1 MSPTLSRR
9 RPKRLLTLLPAVLVL
24 LLAVGLGVG
33 WYGLAGSVLVL
44 DGERRLP
51 GLRAPVEIL
60 FDRYGVPHIYA
71 RDADDAWMVVGYLHA
86 RERLW
91 QMELYRRATGGRLSE
106 VLGPATLR
114 VDRRF
119 VALGLRR
126 AAAAEWQVLAPH
138 VRTALERYAEGVNA
152 GIREMGRWNRPPEFL
167 LLGITPEPWTP
178 VDSLSVARLLAWR
191 LAENRWGEL
200 LRGRLAKVVGP
211 IEAARLMNA
220 WPPNAPPIL
229 REAPVPAPPQTTA
242 SQASPVAGVAALEA
256 RAVARALPAPL
267 PPGLEWLGV
276 TVRPGGSNSWVV
288 SGARTATGRPLLAND
303 PHLAIEMSATWYEV
317 HVVAAGL
324 DVAGV
329 TLPAAPFVIIGHNAR
344 IAWGLTN
351 TGVDVQDLYIEDV
364 DMTRRRYLH
373 RGQWLPLESTV
384 YEIGVRGQERP
395 ERWEVFRTRHGPLVF
410 TETEWEEPPDLAA
423 RTGRVSPKPIAL
435 RWDVSGETA
444 AAFEAINRAGSW
456 SEFLAAVRRFA
467 APSQNFVYADVDGHI
482 GYAMSGRL
490 PVRVGGDGGQPVPG
504 WTGEH
509 DWTGW
514 VPPEKL
520 PALLDPPS
528 GQIVTA
534 NAEIDSRWPGV
545 MTRDWTAP
553 FRTMRIVE
561 RLDGRTGLDSEA
573 MRLLQL
579 DVRTPA
585 VDPILDAVE
594 AAAGSRAFASA
605 DPEARVAV
613 ERLRLWDRQVDGRPV
628 VTLYQAFVRALWRRT
643 FLDELGEDLSNA
655 LFEYC
660 GSERHVGL
668 YAIAGDPASP
678 WWDDIATIDRRE
690 TRDDIVLLAAGDA
703 MRTLTRRFGN
713 ETNWAWDRLHSV
725 TFRHA
730 LGNGGRLLDWFFSRG
745 PLPLPG
751 DSFTVR
757 KASIDDRSPYTVT
770 ESASYRQVLDVGD
783 WDRSLAVIT
792 TGQSGHPRSP
802 HYADQLPLWH
812 EGRLRPMP
820 FSRAAV
826 ERERAHRLLLTP

>member
-1 MSPTLSRR
+1 MSPTSSRGRR
-9 RPKRLLTLLPAVLVL
+9 RGRLPRLAALVVL
-24 LLAVGLGVG
+24 LAAVAAAG
-33 WYGLAGSVLVL
+33 WYGLGRSVLVL
-44 DGERRLP
+44 DGERRLN
-51 GLRAPVEIL
+51 GLHAPVEIL

-71 RDADDAWMVVGYLHA
+71 RDATDAWMAVGYLHA

-126 AAAAEWQVLAPH
+126 AAAAEWQVLSPH
-138 VRTALERYAEGVNA
+138 VRSALERYAEGVNA
-152 GIREMGRWNRPPEFL
+152 AIGEMGRWNRPPEFL

-200 LRGRLAKVVGP
+200 LRGRLTQAVGP
-211 IEAARLMNA
+211 IDAARLMNA
-220 WPPNAPPIL
+220 WPPEAPPIL
-229 REAPVPAPPQTTA
+229 REGPAPAPPRSTA
-242 SQASPVAGVAALEA
+242 SPAAPVALAVRDEHRVA
-256 RAVARALPAPL
+256 RAVPPPL
-267 PPGLEWLGV
+267 PPGLEWLDV
-276 TVRPGGSNSWVV
+276 AVRPGGSNSWVV

-303 PHLAIEMSATWYEV
+303 PHLAIEMPATWYEV

-351 TGVDVQDLYIEDV
+351 TGVDVQDLYVEDV
-364 DMTRRRYLH
+364 DMTRRRYLY

-423 RTGRVSPKPIAL
+423 RTGRLSPKPIAL
-435 RWDVSGETA
+435 RWDVTGETA
-444 AAFEAINRAGSW
+444 PAFEAINRAGNW
-456 SEFLAAVRRFA
+456 SEFLAGVRRFA

-490 PVRVGGDGGQPVPG
+490 PVRVGGDGSRPVPG

-509 DWTGW
+509 DWAGW
-514 VPPEKL
+514 VPAERL

-534 NAEIDSRWPGV
+534 NAEIDRRWPGT

-573 MRLLQL
+573 MRTLQL
-579 DVRTPA
+579 DVRSAA
-585 VDPILDAVE
+585 VDPLLDAVE
-594 AAAGSRAFASA
+594 AAAASRAFERA

-643 FLDELGEDLSNA
+643 FLDELGEELSRQ
-655 LFEYC
+655 LFEY
-660 GSERHVGL
+660 GASERHVGL
-668 YAIAGDPASP
+668 YAIARDPASP
-678 WWDDIATIDRRE
+678 WWNDIATIDRRE

-703 MRTLTRRFGN
+703 MRALAQRFGN
-713 ETNWAWDRLHSV
+713 EANWAWDRLHSV

-730 LGNGGRLLDWFFSRG
+730 LGHGGRLLDWFFSRG
-745 PLPLPG
+745 PLPLVG
-751 DSFTVR
+751 DSWTVR
-757 KASIDDRSPYTVT
+757 KASVDDRSPYTVT
-770 ESASYRQVLDVGD
+770 ESASYRQVLDIGD

-802 HYADQLPLWH
+802 HYDDQLPLWH

-820 FSRAAV
+820 FSRGAV
-826 ERERAHRLLLTP
+826 ERERAHRLLLIP

>member
-1 MSPTLSRR
+1 
-9 RPKRLLTLLPAVLVL
+9 
-24 LLAVGLGVG
+24 
-33 WYGLAGSVLVL
+33 
-44 DGERRLP
+44 
-51 GLRAPVEIL
+51 
-60 FDRYGVPHIYA
+60 
-71 RDADDAWMVVGYLHA
+71 
-86 RERLW
+86 
-91 QMELYRRATGGRLSE
+91 TGGRLSE

-242 SQASPVAGVAALEA
+242 SQASPVAGGAALEA

-303 PHLAIEMSATWYEV
+303 PHLAIEMPATWYEV

-410 TETEWEEPPDLAA
+410 TETEW
-423 RTGRVSPKPIAL
+423 R
-435 RWDVSGETA
+435 
-444 AAFEAINRAGSW
+444 
-456 SEFLAAVRRFA
+456 SE
-467 APSQNFVYADVDGHI
+467 
-482 GYAMSGRL
+482 
-490 PVRVGGDGGQPVPG
+490 
-504 WTGEH
+504 
-509 DWTGW
+509 
-514 VPPEKL
+514 
-520 PALLDPPS
+520 
-528 GQIVTA
+528 
-534 NAEIDSRWPGV
+534 
-545 MTRDWTAP
+545 
-553 FRTMRIVE
+553 
-561 RLDGRTGLDSEA
+561 
-573 MRLLQL
+573 
-579 DVRTPA
+579 
-585 VDPILDAVE
+585 
-594 AAAGSRAFASA
+594 
-605 DPEARVAV
+605 
-613 ERLRLWDRQVDGRPV
+613 
-628 VTLYQAFVRALWRRT
+628 
-643 FLDELGEDLSNA
+643 
-655 LFEYC
+655 
-660 GSERHVGL
+660 
-668 YAIAGDPASP
+668 
-678 WWDDIATIDRRE
+678 
-690 TRDDIVLLAAGDA
+690 
-703 MRTLTRRFGN
+703 
-713 ETNWAWDRLHSV
+713 
-725 TFRHA
+725 
-730 LGNGGRLLDWFFSRG
+730 
-745 PLPLPG
+745 
-751 DSFTVR
+751 
-757 KASIDDRSPYTVT
+757 
-770 ESASYRQVLDVGD
+770 
-783 WDRSLAVIT
+783 
-792 TGQSGHPRSP
+792 
-802 HYADQLPLWH
+802 
-812 EGRLRPMP
+812 
-820 FSRAAV
+820 
-826 ERERAHRLLLTP
+826 